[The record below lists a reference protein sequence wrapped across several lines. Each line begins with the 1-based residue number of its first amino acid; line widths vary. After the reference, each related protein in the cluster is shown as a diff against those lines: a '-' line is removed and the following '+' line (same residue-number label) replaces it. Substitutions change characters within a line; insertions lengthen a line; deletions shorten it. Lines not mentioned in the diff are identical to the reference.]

1 MIKLTVV
8 TLQVIMNVLKITNL
22 MSKKHYWKLRGT
34 SSIKKKSYFK
44 KKNCEYGIPEK
55 DSKLEKWFKKE
66 EERIRK
72 KNKW

>member
-1 MIKLTVV
+1 MP
-8 TLQVIMNVLKITNL
+8 
-22 MSKKHYWKLRGT
+22 KKHYWKLRST

-72 KNKW
+72 KNKWIIY